1 MPAGAPSRGAS
12 SRRAAPVDAAF
23 EWPDASDPAVL
34 RRRSAD
40 GGLARFDRAKLR
52 TFEPRLLLPAGDAAV
67 AAGAGA
73 GALLIWSAAD
83 GVPFTWTYVWSHAV
97 WLWLAPPWL
106 LLLLPAYRTG
116 AAYSVRT
123 AAAVAVR
130 AAVGVAGL
138 YLLVYFLSPR
148 DLLPRI
154 VVLSFLA
161 LAAPSTVAWR
171 AAAVRLFLRGRRGA
185 RVAIVGAGAA
195 AREIGELLRARA
207 PHSRVTAFVSSPG
220 QTAWRLPGTA
230 AVAGAAGLER
240 LVAEGQASELVLTR
254 EAARDDELL
263 RAVVRAQQRGV
274 EVVHMQTLYEEML
287 GRVPVRHLDPDRTLS
302 SLAGVVQRG
311 KASET
316 VKRAVDV
323 AAGGVGCVLLAL
335 LLPVLVPAIWLDV
348 GRPAFFRQRRAG
360 LSSRPFALLKF
371 RTMGLDAERDGPQ
384 WASDDDARTSRFG
397 RFLRK
402 SRLDETPQFWN
413 VLKGD
418 MSLIGPRPER
428 PEFVE
433 QLERL
438 IPFYRERLMVRPG
451 LTGWAQV
458 NFRYG
463 SSVDDSATKLE
474 YDLYYVKRR
483 SLLFDLLIAL
493 RTVGTVLRFA
503 GR

>member
-52 TFEPRLLLPAGDAAV
+52 TFDGRLLLPAGDAAV
-67 AAGAGA
+67 AAGAVA
-73 GALLIWSAAD
+73 GALLIWSAAE

-130 AAVGVAGL
+130 AAVGGAGL

-171 AAAVRLFLRGRRGA
+171 AAAVRLLLRGRRGA

-230 AVAGAAGLER
+230 AVAGATGLER

-348 GRPAFFRQRRAG
+348 GRPAFFRQQRVG

-371 RTMGLDAERDGPQ
+371 RTMGLNAERDGPQ

-428 PEFVE
+428 PEFVD